1 MVSSDLVV
9 AASSYDEKAKERT
22 ARIRAVEDAIENLQP
37 GDIFPEQIVVWKELL
52 EGKVDKIM
60 DYTV

>member
-22 ARIRAVEDAIENLQP
+22 ARVRAVEDAIENLQP
-37 GDIFPEQIVVWKELL
+37 GDIFPEQIEVWKELL
-52 EGKVDKIM
+52 ESKVDKIM